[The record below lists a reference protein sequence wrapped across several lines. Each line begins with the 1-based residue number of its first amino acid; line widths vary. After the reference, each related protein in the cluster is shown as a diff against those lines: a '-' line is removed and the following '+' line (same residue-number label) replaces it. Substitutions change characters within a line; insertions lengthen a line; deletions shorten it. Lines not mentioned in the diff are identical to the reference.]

1 MLVNISLEEA
11 QSLISNHVRPLSAEA
26 ISILA
31 SLGRVSAV
39 DVTAPS
45 DLPGH
50 AQSAVDGYALSSLTD
65 IAARKYLLTGN
76 VQLGE
81 VPPKPLQPGQALGV
95 LTGGNLPD
103 GTIAVIP
110 HEKVD
115 IKNNMLYPLEEVNPG
130 NNIKQPGED
139 FPQGSGLIS
148 SGSEIGAADI
158 SLLAAFG
165 TTSIEVYRQP
175 RVAVLCLSKN
185 IVPWQLNPEPGQMR
199 DSNGPLLSSL
209 VIQAGGIPVACLAT
223 DRNSASFSATVEK
236 LLEQVDVL
244 IITGGTYAEGD
255 NEARLLM
262 KKLGAELLYWDL
274 PIQPGSHT
282 GASLWNSRLIFALS
296 GNPAACAVGYHL
308 LVAPALHAMQGL
320 FPGLPRIT
328 AACTNGF
335 PKQSGSRRFIRGHL
349 SWTEAGWQVT
359 VLPGQKPS
367 MIRSLI
373 RCNALIDR
381 PAGSPPIEAGKDVSV
396 IVLEPL
402 FQG

>member
-11 QSLISNHVRPLSAEA
+11 QSQILNHVRPLSAES

-65 IAARKYLLTGN
+65 IAERRYLLTGN

-139 FPQGSGLIS
+139 FPQDSGLIS

-185 IVPWQLNPEPGQMR
+185 IVLWQLDTEPR
-199 DSNGPLLSSL
+199 
-209 VIQAGGIPVACLAT
+209 
-223 DRNSASFSATVEK
+223 
-236 LLEQVDVL
+236 
-244 IITGGTYAEGD
+244 
-255 NEARLLM
+255 
-262 KKLGAELLYWDL
+262 
-274 PIQPGSHT
+274 
-282 GASLWNSRLIFALS
+282 
-296 GNPAACAVGYHL
+296 
-308 LVAPALHAMQGL
+308 
-320 FPGLPRIT
+320 
-328 AACTNGF
+328 
-335 PKQSGSRRFIRGHL
+335 
-349 SWTEAGWQVT
+349 
-359 VLPGQKPS
+359 
-367 MIRSLI
+367 
-373 RCNALIDR
+373 
-381 PAGSPPIEAGKDVSV
+381 
-396 IVLEPL
+396 
-402 FQG
+402 